1 MESTHLFQSRSFRMI
16 LNPGG
21 SSQAESGR
29 TQLRPRHNS
38 ELTCRLP
45 KFMNLIHS
53 VVGTQTQVPP
63 DLFPLYQT
71 ISCCPHLLPF
81 VSVIGSMMKSLLL
94 YLLLESSSF
103 SGIKKGQT
111 RYFFYSQLVPK
122 KQMAVAWGHQEPS
135 GVGNVRN
142 HPPCVQRNSRGALKA
157 STAYVMCP

>member
-1 MESTHLFQSRSFRMI
+1 MESTHLFQSRSFRVI

-38 ELTCRLP
+38 ELICRLA

-71 ISCCPHLLPF
+71 ISCCPHLLLF
-81 VSVIGSMMKSLLL
+81 VSVIGSMMKSLLF
-94 YLLLESSSF
+94 YLLLESSCF

-111 RYFFYSQLVPK
+111 RYFFTASWCPRSRWQWLGGIRNPVVWAMLETILLVYRET
-122 KQMAVAWGHQEPS
+122 VEG
-135 GVGNVRN
+135 
-142 HPPCVQRNSRGALKA
+142 L
-157 STAYVMCP
+157 